1 MPSHHPT
8 EEHIATITQ
17 RPTEEHI
24 ATVQRYLA
32 QAFPGSGQSSWWEEN
47 RTAQV
52 FSLTD
57 GAVLRHI
64 VIDGGLFQACPDCAA
79 ALRDSEFTDYV
90 RETRSPTRCFHLT
103 WEAGALH
110 IRSKPL

>member
-1 MPSHHPT
+1 MIMRHPT
-8 EEHIATITQ
+8 QEQIATGQ
-17 RPTEEHI
+17 S
-24 ATVQRYLA
+24 YLM
-32 QAFPGSGQSSWWEEN
+32 QAFPGARQRSWWEED
-47 RTAQV
+47 RMAQI
-52 FSLTD
+52 FALTD

-64 VIDGGLFQACPDCAA
+64 VIDGGLFHACPDYAA

-90 RETRSPTRCFHLT
+90 RETRSPARCFHLT

>member
-1 MPSHHPT
+1 MLSHH
-8 EEHIATITQ
+8 
-17 RPTEEHI
+17 PTEEHI

-32 QAFPGSGQSSWWEEN
+32 QAFPGFGQESWWEED
-47 RTAQV
+47 RMAQI
-52 FSLTD
+52 FSLTH
-57 GAVLRHI
+57 GTIQRLF

-90 RETRSPTRCFHLT
+90 RETRSPQRCFHLT